1 MALDVTSGR
10 GKTVTEVKVNGKTRV
25 HSVKVGRPV
34 KNVQSS
40 APNVNNIVGIST
52 ASKEDGDIL
61 IYNAIS
67 DTFESS
73 PLATANIN
81 TIAGVDTSTKQDG
94 SVLVYNA
101 TSENFEATKNLD
113 KQFINGGNF

>member
-34 KNVQSS
+34 RNVQSS
-40 APNVNNIVGIST
+40 APNINNIVGVNT
-52 ASKEDGDIL
+52 ASKEDGYIL
-61 IYNAIS
+61 VYNATS
-67 DTFESS
+67 DAFESS
-73 PLATANIN
+73 PLATGNIN
-81 TIAGVDTSTKQDG
+81 NLVGVDTTTKQDG
-94 SVLVYNA
+94 SVLVYNE
-101 TSENFEATKNLD
+101 TSDTFEATKNLD